1 MKKSNFSLVERTEF
15 YMIHFQEPARMF
27 SSAPFKG
34 GTGTCST
41 FINRHVDIDYNHDV
55 ESECTRFLR
64 EYMIEESDTTIT
76 LTAAD
81 VSKRKIFLNEDSTI
95 FIIATSGLN
104 NALSVGSIG
113 YHSAGTIN
121 IAVVA
126 DIPLSDSAAINL
138 IQSSVEAKSQAM
150 NDAGVRDM
158 TTGDPSPGTSTDSIS
173 LFITD
178 HGKSEKFAGRIT
190 PHGRIISM
198 EIYRM
203 VVSFAKEEL
212 ENGKHHR

>member
-1 MKKSNFSLVERTEF
+1 MKKGKFRLVERPEF
-15 YMIHFQEPARMF
+15 YIIHFHKPARMF

-34 GTGTCST
+34 GAGTCST

-55 ESECTRFLR
+55 ESECSRFLH
-64 EYMIEESDTTIT
+64 EYGIEENHTTIT

-81 VSKRKIFLNEDSTI
+81 VSKRKIFLNEDGTI
-95 FIIATSGLN
+95 FIIATAGLN
-104 NALSVGSIG
+104 NALSVGSTG
-113 YHSAGTIN
+113 YQSAGTVN
-121 IAVVA
+121 IAIVA

-138 IQSSVEAKSQAM
+138 IQSSVEAKCQAM

-158 TTGDPSPGTSTDSIS
+158 ITGDPAPGTSTDSIS

-178 HGKSEKFAGRIT
+178 SGNSERFAGRIT
-190 PHGRIISM
+190 PHGRIVSM

-203 VVSFAKEEL
+203 VMSFAEE
-212 ENGKHHR
+212 EIRNGKHH

>member
-1 MKKSNFSLVERTEF
+1 MKKRKFSLVERPEF
-15 YMIHFQEPARMF
+15 YMIQFQEPARMF

-34 GTGTCST
+34 GAGRCSA

-55 ESECTRFLR
+55 ESECSRFLR
-64 EYMIEESDTTIT
+64 EYMIDENETTVT

-81 VSKRKIFLNEDSTI
+81 VSKRKTFFNEDGTV
-95 FIIATSGLN
+95 FIIATAGLN

-113 YHSAGTIN
+113 YRSAGTIN
-121 IAVVA
+121 IAVVV

-150 NDAGVRDM
+150 NDASVRDI
-158 TTGDPSPGTSTDSIS
+158 TTGGPAPGTSTDSIS
-173 LFITD
+173 LLITD

-203 VVSFAKEEL
+203 VMSFAKEEL
-212 ENGKHHR
+212 ESGKHH